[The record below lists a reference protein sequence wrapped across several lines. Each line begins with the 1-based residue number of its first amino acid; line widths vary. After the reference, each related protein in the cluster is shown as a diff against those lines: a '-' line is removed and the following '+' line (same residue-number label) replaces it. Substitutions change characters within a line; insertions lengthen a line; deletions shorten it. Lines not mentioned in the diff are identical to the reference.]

1 MKVSNFLLSLLPLTA
16 AASSIPKTR
25 TVSALQPASSA
36 ECCPFTYKPTCIK
49 NLERVYHIKLFYN
62 RKEGIT
68 PEQFNAYWA
77 NNHTKTAGDFHLRFG
92 VYKYS
97 QYHSTPELRDLL
109 RVPGAAP
116 VLEFDGAAEFWVP
129 TMETFQAMGSDPFY
143 RDVITP
149 DENNFIDHSS
159 MRMIVG
165 FDYIM
170 VDNQNAVTEHGR
182 TFQ

>member
-1 MKVSNFLLSLLPLTA
+1 MKVSSFLLSLLPLTA
-16 AASSIPKTR
+16 AATSIPQPR
-25 TVSALQPASSA
+25 AVSAPEPATSA
-36 ECCPFTYKPTCIK
+36 ECCPFTYKPTCTK
-49 NLERVYHIKLFYN
+49 NLERVFHIKLFYN

-129 TMETFQAMGSDPFY
+129 TMRPSRLWDP
-143 RDVITP
+143 T
-149 DENNFIDHSS
+149 HSIE
-159 MRMIVG
+159 M
-165 FDYIM
+165 
-170 VDNQNAVTEHGR
+170 
-182 TFQ
+182 